1 MDRDEAR
8 ERGWDRTEL
17 RMEDERQVTSLVTCY
32 VEYLLWLCEESLLLK
47 PAQLTNYRG
56 GVRAAR
62 TCQI

>member
-1 MDRDEAR
+1 MGRDEAR

-17 RMEDERQVTSLVTCY
+17 RMEDERSVTSLVTCY
-32 VEYLLWLCEESLLLK
+32 VEYLLYVKSHHPLNA
-47 PAQLTNYRG
+47 PQLMNYRG